1 MRSLDFRM
9 LDGICGDTINFL
21 TFEDSVSLYC
31 VFFHYFAAFPS
42 KHLLVQSQLE
52 KH

>member
-1 MRSLDFRM
+1 M
-9 LDGICGDTINFL
+9 LDGICEDTINFL

-31 VFFHYFAAFPS
+31 VFFFKYFAAFPS
-42 KHLLVQSQLE
+42 KHLLVQIQLE